1 MRNELLWYYQKLATT
16 RNQNLHFFFFFF
28 SFSMI
33 FKHSDIKD
41 KFLSYKLFHADIPLF
56 GIMFLFAP
64 PLTGLEAEQT

>member
-1 MRNELLWYYQKLATT
+1 MSYYGITKSLQ
-16 RNQNLHFFFFFF
+16 LHVIKTSNFFFLSPFF
-28 SFSMI
+28 

>member
-16 RNQNLHFFFFFF
+16 RYQNLQFFFFLSPFF
-28 SFSMI
+28 

>member
-1 MRNELLWYYQKLATT
+1 MRYYGITKSLQ
-16 RNQNLHFFFFFF
+16 LHVIKTSIFFF
-28 SFSMI
+28 SFSI
-33 FKHSDIKD
+33 FFKHSDIKD

>member
-1 MRNELLWYYQKLATT
+1 
-16 RNQNLHFFFFFF
+16 
-28 SFSMI
+28 MI

>member
-1 MRNELLWYYQKLATT
+1 MSYYGITKSLQ
-16 RNQNLHFFFFFF
+16 LHVIKTSNFFFFLSPFF
-28 SFSMI
+28 